1 MLYFCTINQKHNLCM
16 KRTLLLLLSV
26 IAVSFYS
33 HAYKKESI
41 DITVNGQK
49 RNMVVFTPAAKQP
62 KMPLMIV
69 THGMNQSPEYQYD
82 SDKFYNLI
90 DTAKFV
96 VAYLRS
102 DGNTWDIGGTKDQNF
117 VLQTIDEMATRY
129 DINTNRVYWSG
140 FSMGSMLMYHCMP
153 NVQDKITAFAPT
165 SGVQFSEEPWKH
177 CKKPVNLIHC
187 HAYGDDVFNYEQYN
201 IHGYVENMAK
211 MNEFTT
217 YIKLQNYNP
226 GSWYNGDKEVWSN
239 DKTGAVVELF
249 SYNNGGHWPM
259 DGNAK
264 EIWNFCKR
272 FSFKSL
278 SEEFMEVYQ
287 QASDLITEWKDTP
300 EMTAKTIYNTLKNA
314 LDTYAPEKMTT
325 DALMTNAI
333 SRLRSYIT
341 LFEKTSANIT
351 KVNNGGSIDQPDDFD
366 PNFHIYLCFGQSNM
380 EGNAKI
386 EAKDRTGVSPRF
398 KMMAAVDMPSSNRK
412 KGEWYTAYP
421 PLCRDWTGL
430 TPADYF
436 GRTMVENL
444 PDSITVGIINVAVG
458 GCAIELFD
466 EDQCAAYIAQAAD
479 WLQGYCREYNNNP
492 YRTLINLAKKA
503 QKSGVIKGI
512 LLHQGCSNN
521 TQRDWPVKVKR
532 VYIRMLNELGLNEEE
547 TPLLIGE
554 LLSQKMGGVCWGH
567 NSVIANT
574 STVIPNAHVISS
586 ENCPGAADGLHF
598 TAEGY
603 RMIGKRYAETML
615 KLLGKT
621 QEIGFDTSENP
632 FPLTNE
638 AFNPSLFLSG
648 KFTKAGSI
656 ATFAG
661 NDNGNF
667 GGWRYPHGIDFSGA
681 NYIVVKLMRAA
692 GCKPVLK
699 VFDTD
704 DYLNPCY
711 SAELGTSKTTTIDLH
726 NMKTPS
732 GATIDPSHIY
742 MVGFETD
749 GSQSL
754 YLSSV
759 FLSNDGETPIASA
772 IQAPVFERDSEWS
785 NSPYYDL
792 TGRIVA
798 QPSRGIYIKNG
809 KKVVVK

>member
-1 MLYFCTINQKHNLCM
+1 MKHSALFLILSMMVSLC
-16 KRTLLLLLSV
+16 
-26 IAVSFYS
+26 AN
-33 HAYKKESI
+33 AYKKESI
-41 DITVNGQK
+41 DINVNGQK
-49 RNMVVFTPAAKQP
+49 RNMVVFTPNNKQTN
-62 KMPLMIV
+62 MPLMIV

-117 VLQTIDEMATRY
+117 VLQTIDEMASRY
-129 DINTNRVYWSG
+129 GINTNRVYWSG
-140 FSMGSMLMYHCMP
+140 FSMGSMLIYHCMP

-165 SGVQFSEEPWKH
+165 SGVQFSEQPWNN

-187 HAYGDDVFNYEQYN
+187 HAYDDDVFNYQQYG
-201 IHGYVENMAK
+201 IHDYVENMAK
-211 MNEFTT
+211 MNKFTT

-226 GSWYNGDKEVWSN
+226 GSWYTGDKEVWSN
-239 DKTGAVVELF
+239 DQNGSIVELF
-249 SYNNGGHWPM
+249 SYRNGGHWPM

-278 SEEFMEVYQ
+278 AEEYQ
-287 QASDLITEWKDTP
+287 ELYQKASDLITEWKDTP
-300 EMTAKTIYNTLKNA
+300 EMTSKSIYNTLKNA
-314 LDTYAPEKMTT
+314 LDSYAPEKINT
-325 DALMTNAI
+325 DALRQNAI
-333 SRLRSYIT
+333 KRLTSYIE
-341 LFEKTSANIT
+341 LFERLSANIT
-351 KVNNGGSIDQPDDFD
+351 KITDGGDIEQPDGFD

-386 EAKDRTGVSPRF
+386 EAQDRTGVSSRF
-398 KMMAAVDMPSSNRK
+398 KMMAAVDMPSSSRK
-412 KGEWYTAYP
+412 KGEWYVAYP

-444 PDSITVGIINVAVG
+444 PDSISVGIINVAVG

-466 EDQCAAYIAQAAD
+466 EDQCAAYIKGAAD
-479 WLQGYCREYNNNP
+479 WLQGYCREYDNNP

-503 QKSGVIKGI
+503 QKAGVIKGI

-521 TQRDWPVKVKR
+521 TQKDWPVKVKR
-532 VYIRMLNELGLNEEE
+532 IYIRMLNELGLKEEE

-567 NSVIANT
+567 NAVIANT
-574 STVIPNAHVISS
+574 PAVIPNAHVISS

-615 KLLGKT
+615 QLLGKT
-621 QEIGFDTSENP
+621 QQVGFDATDNP
-632 FPLTNE
+632 FPLTPE
-638 AFNPSLFLSG
+638 AFSPSMFLMG
-648 KFTKAGSI
+648 KFNKAGSV

-661 NDNGNF
+661 IDKGNF

-681 NYIVVKLMRAA
+681 NYLVVKLLRAA
-692 GCKPVLK
+692 SSNPTIKI
-699 VFDTD
+699 FDTD
-704 DYLNPCY
+704 DYLNPCF
-711 SAELGTSKTTTIDLH
+711 SQAMGTNKTVTIDLQ
-726 NMKTPS
+726 NMKTDS
-732 GATIDPSHIY
+732 GKAIDPSHIY

-749 GSQSL
+749 ATQTL

-759 FLSNDGETPIASA
+759 FLSNDGETPIASG
-772 IQAPVFERDSEWS
+772 IITPQALDKDADWS
-785 NSPYYDL
+785 NAPYYDL
-792 TGRIVA
+792 TGRPVSV
-798 QPSRGIYIKNG
+798 PTPGIYIHAG
-809 KKVVVK
+809 KKVLVR